1 MCNFTALFREL
12 LLLKEWMVAR
22 YCEVLRFAPSR
33 GRELKYTA
41 PGPPRTAPGF
51 APSRGRELK
60 LISDL
65 QVIVA
70 KNRLPPRGGVN

>member
-33 GRELKYTA
+33 GRELKWNKVVK
-41 PGPPRTAPGF
+41 F
-51 APSRGRELK
+51 SVPSG
-60 LISDL
+60 
-65 QVIVA
+65 
-70 KNRLPPRGGVN
+70 LPPRGGVN

>member
-33 GRELKYTA
+33 GRELKFMA
-41 PGPPRTAPGF
+41 MRTFVG
-51 APSRGRELK
+51 K
-60 LISDL
+60 
-65 QVIVA
+65 V
-70 KNRLPPRGGVN
+70 RLPPRGGVN

>member
-33 GRELKYTA
+33 GRELK
-41 PGPPRTAPGF
+41 
-51 APSRGRELK
+51 

>member
-33 GRELKYTA
+33 GRELKFGWCRPA
-41 PGPPRTAPGF
+41 RIGSMF

-60 LISDL
+60 F
-65 QVIVA
+65 VA
-70 KNRLPPRGGVN
+70 VLPPPSPSGLPPRGGVN

>member
-33 GRELKYTA
+33 GRELKLA
-41 PGPPRTAPGF
+41 LEGFVRGDLLF

-60 LISDL
+60 
-65 QVIVA
+65 
-70 KNRLPPRGGVN
+70 